1 MVRDAPC
8 LFSSPF
14 FQFAT
19 STAISTGLSGPF
31 GASAPG
37 RRGYRSLDLVEMQGR
52 RRGGEGCREDYKYMS
67 RDTSKPAG
75 EVESVER
82 CS

>member
-1 MVRDAPC
+1 MSFLFPLLSVCHIYSYFHWTIRTIRSVCSREAGLPEPGLGGDAG
-8 LFSSPF
+8 
-14 FQFAT
+14 Q
-19 STAISTGLSGPF
+19 
-31 GASAPG
+31 
-37 RRGYRSLDLVEMQGR
+37 EE
-52 RRGGEGCREDYKYMS
+52 GGEGCREDYKYMS

>member
-1 MVRDAPC
+1 MGKKRQASRVLGVPTAVWDAPC

-52 RRGGEGCREDYKYMS
+52 S
-67 RDTSKPAG
+67 RG
-75 EVESVER
+75 EV
-82 CS
+82 